1 MNVHGVV
8 IIDLDSDPLWS
19 DGEFIGAPAGI
30 PAGVAVRVQI
40 GNRRWVGMSEC
51 QMIASRTYG
60 AASVEIV
67 GTHSPAIA
75 DLVRFVRDRQREWAD
90 VA

>member
-8 IIDLDSDPLWS
+8 LIDLDSDPLWS

-30 PAGVAVRVQI
+30 PPGVAVRVQI
-40 GNRRWVGMSEC
+40 GNRRWVGMNEC
-51 QMIASRTYG
+51 QMIANRTAG
-60 AASVEIV
+60 AGSVEVV
-67 GTHSPAIA
+67 GEDPVGIA
-75 DLVRFVRDRQREWAD
+75 DLVRFLRDRQREWTD